1 MGFSQLYNQR
11 QKEMKPR
18 KIKQVELEQR
28 KMREAICMDL
38 IVGCNHSCWICFES
52 YSQDVAANDK

>member
-38 IVGCNHSCWICFES
+38 IVGCNHSC
-52 YSQDVAANDK
+52 